1 MGRSFFVVALVGL
14 LLTGRAWS
22 QECSQTIEGNDQIQ
36 FNKKEIKVAKSCKEF
51 TLTLKHVGM
60 LAANVMGHNW
70 VLAKTSD
77 YQALA
82 QAGQGAGPPNYLPA
96 GDARVIASTG
106 VDRRR
111 PRGLRK
117 DRYVEADGGRRL
129 HFLLL
134 VPWTFRIDER
144 EVHHRIRSTSSNE
157 IELETWRWEIVAP
170 LCLLF
175 DTDV

>member
-1 MGRSFFVVALVGL
+1 MGRSFFVVAVVGL

-22 QECSQTIEGNDQIQ
+22 QECSQTIEANDQIQ

-70 VLAKTSD
+70 ALSKTSD

-96 GDARVIASTG
+96 GDARVIATTG
-106 VDRRR
+106 VI
-111 PRGLRK
+111 
-117 DRYVEADGGRRL
+117 GGGQQASVKIDMSKL
-129 HFLLL
+129 MAGGDYTFFCSFPGHFVLMNGKF
-134 VPWTFRIDER
+134 V
-144 EVHHRIRSTSSNE
+144 
-157 IELETWRWEIVAP
+157 IE
-170 LCLLF
+170 
-175 DTDV
+175 

>member
-22 QECSQTIEGNDQIQ
+22 QECSQTIEANDQIQ
-36 FNKKEIKVAKSCKEF
+36 YNKKEIKVAKSCKEF

-82 QAGQGAGPPNYLPA
+82 RQAKP
-96 GDARVIASTG
+96 R
-106 VDRRR
+106 DRRT
-111 PRGLRK
+111 
-117 DRYVEADGGRRL
+117 
-129 HFLLL
+129 
-134 VPWTFRIDER
+134 TFRR
-144 EVHHRIRSTSSNE
+144 AMRKSSRRRTRSAAAK
-157 IELETWRWEIVAP
+157 RP
-170 LCLLF
+170 P
-175 DTDV
+175 

>member
-14 LLTGRAWS
+14 LLSGRAWS
-22 QECSQTIEGNDQIQ
+22 QECSQTIEANDQIQ

-70 VLAKTSD
+70 ALSKTSD

-96 GDARVIASTG
+96 GDAKVIASTNTIG
-106 VDRRR
+106 GGQQTSVKVDMS
-111 PRGLRK
+111 K
-117 DRYVEADGGRRL
+117 VMAGGDYTFFCSFPG
-129 HFLLL
+129 HFVLMNGK
-134 VPWTFRIDER
+134 FI
-144 EVHHRIRSTSSNE
+144 
-157 IELETWRWEIVAP
+157 IE
-170 LCLLF
+170 
-175 DTDV
+175 